1 MPSLWSRVRMLDAC
15 PGAMT
20 TPEHIKHVRRRILA
34 RPRAPSRVV
43 LSMSRSS
50 ISFGFS
56 SREGAHSCRQ
66 TPFHVLTSRPR
77 APLTRPRHLRAPPH
91 PHRAPR
97 TQWVVTETVFKRA
110 RDEIDAK
117 GKFDPSSLAVDDDG
131 VITGTCAGSRPTDKY
146 KVRVHVREPREDDDD
161 DDGGAGEREKERA
174 KGVEVRVDGAPRCVV
189 EAECGCPAS
198 HNAGG
203 FAQPDVPGQPPRR
216 RQPKRSCK
224 HSAGLLFWRMR
235 QLTAETDPEE
245 GTTTTGG
252 GGGGGGGDGGGDR
265 AADAAAVRASV
276 GAAAVT
282 APPSAPRPP
291 RPVPPGGK
299 KRRVP
304 SALLQAAAAAEEQD
318 VAKRAKAAK
327 KAGAKSPAAA
337 AEKVTAAAAPRGQ
350 GVRLRRAAAVNIKTE
365 PGLEED
371 DDDGGGGGG
380 GGGAGPTTTTG
391 GDVVDKVKR
400 ITDARLLAAA
410 MRVLEGDRP
419 REDEVAD
426 GVAPVGA
433 EDGDVGGESVVAP
446 AATVAPVKPPA
457 PAEAPAGLD
466 DLFSS
471 FLPAAFRADG
481 GSQSTAGTA
490 APAPAAAEVQP
501 RPAPA
506 PEPPSSA
513 EETEGTEKPP
523 PTTTTTDSE
532 PPSQGEQ
539 GATGRKKM
547 SFAEMM
553 AGAGLSGY

>member
-1 MPSLWSRVRMLDAC
+1 
-15 PGAMT
+15 
-20 TPEHIKHVRRRILA
+20 
-34 RPRAPSRVV
+34 
-43 LSMSRSS
+43 
-50 ISFGFS
+50 
-56 SREGAHSCRQ
+56 
-66 TPFHVLTSRPR
+66 
-77 APLTRPRHLRAPPH
+77 
-91 PHRAPR
+91 
-97 TQWVVTETVFKRA
+97 
-110 RDEIDAK
+110 
-117 GKFDPSSLAVDDDG
+117 
-131 VITGTCAGSRPTDKY
+131 
-146 KVRVHVREPREDDDD
+146 
-161 DDGGAGEREKERA
+161 
-174 KGVEVRVDGAPRCVV
+174 
-189 EAECGCPAS
+189 
-198 HNAGG
+198 
-203 FAQPDVPGQPPRR
+203 
-216 RQPKRSCK
+216 
-224 HSAGLLFWRMR
+224 
-235 QLTAETDPEE
+235 
-245 GTTTTGG
+245 
-252 GGGGGGGDGGGDR
+252 
-265 AADAAAVRASV
+265 
-276 GAAAVT
+276 
-282 APPSAPRPP
+282 
-291 RPVPPGGK
+291 
-299 KRRVP
+299 
-304 SALLQAAAAAEEQD
+304 
-318 VAKRAKAAK
+318 
-327 KAGAKSPAAA
+327 
-337 AEKVTAAAAPRGQ
+337 
-350 GVRLRRAAAVNIKTE
+350 
-365 PGLEED
+365 
-371 DDDGGGGGG
+371 
-380 GGGAGPTTTTG
+380 
-391 GDVVDKVKR
+391 
-400 ITDARLLAAA
+400 

>member
-265 AADAAAVRASV
+265 AAVR
-276 GAAAVT
+276 
-282 APPSAPRPP
+282 
-291 RPVPPGGK
+291 
-299 KRRVP
+299 
-304 SALLQAAAAAEEQD
+304 AAAAAAGPARGEETASPERA
-318 VAKRAKAAK
+318 VAGR
-327 KAGAKSPAAA
+327 
-337 AEKVTAAAAPRGQ
+337 
-350 GVRLRRAAAVNIKTE
+350 
-365 PGLEED
+365 
-371 DDDGGGGGG
+371 GGGGGTRRGEASEGGEEGGGEVAG
-380 GGGAGPTTTTG
+380 GGGG
-391 GDVVDKVKR
+391 
-400 ITDARLLAAA
+400 
-410 MRVLEGDRP
+410 EGDRG
-419 REDEVAD
+419 R
-426 GVAPVGA
+426 GA
-433 EDGDVGGESVVAP
+433 SRSGRSASTRRGGEYQDR
-446 AATVAPVKPPA
+446 
-457 PAEAPAGLD
+457 AG
-466 DLFSS
+466 F
-471 FLPAAFRADG
+471 G
-481 GSQSTAGTA
+481 GG
-490 APAPAAAEVQP
+490 
-501 RPAPA
+501 
-506 PEPPSSA
+506 
-513 EETEGTEKPP
+513 
-523 PTTTTTDSE
+523 
-532 PPSQGEQ
+532 
-539 GATGRKKM
+539 
-547 SFAEMM
+547 
-553 AGAGLSGY
+553 